1 MRSTARFLAS
11 ILHWDSQSR
20 FCLLNRHSRLSPSR
34 CPDYMRNA
42 PRTITETLDRLTIRG
57 LPKWEGE
64 LRSKRQREKARICRR
79 HELRT
84 DLL

>member
-1 MRSTARFLAS
+1 
-11 ILHWDSQSR
+11 
-20 FCLLNRHSRLSPSR
+20 
-34 CPDYMRNA
+34 MRNA

-64 LRSKRQREKARICRR
+64 LRSKREWENARIYRH